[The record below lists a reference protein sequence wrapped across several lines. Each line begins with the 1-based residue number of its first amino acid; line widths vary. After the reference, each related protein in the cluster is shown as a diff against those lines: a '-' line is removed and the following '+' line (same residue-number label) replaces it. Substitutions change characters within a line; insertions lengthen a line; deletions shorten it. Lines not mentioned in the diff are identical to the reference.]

1 MEVNIGTKKNPVIFK
16 FQDFK
21 GRKLL
26 DIRKYFLS
34 KDTQELVPTKKGI
47 LLNIMQFNNLVE
59 QINDNSSKIS
69 SYFTELDNST
79 NHKVEVS
86 FDTLIGRNFNIE
98 VHGGKTIIKLSNN
111 YKNKLNDTQKELFCN
126 MILPI
131 YQTLLEMFDDESE
144 IDFFLDLLDKKL
156 THIL

>member
-1 MEVNIGTKKNPVIFK
+1 MEVNIGTKKNPVLFK

-26 DIRKYFLS
+26 DIRKYFIN
-34 KDTQELVPTKKGI
+34 KDTQELVPTKKGV
-47 LLNIMQFNNLVE
+47 LLNVMQFNNLVE
-59 QINDNSSKIS
+59 KINDNSTQIS
-69 SYFTELDNST
+69 SYFTESDKSINQ
-79 NHKVEVS
+79 NVKVS
-86 FDTLIGRNFNIE
+86 FDTLIGRNFTIE
-98 VHGGKTIIKLSNN
+98 NEGGKTIIILSNSC
-111 YKNKLNDTQKELFCN
+111 KNKLNDTQKELFCN

-156 THIL
+156 THLL

>member
-1 MEVNIGTKKNPVIFK
+1 MEVNIGTKKNPVLFK

-26 DIRKYFLS
+26 DIRKYFIN
-34 KDTQELVPTKKGI
+34 KDTQELVPTKKGV
-47 LLNIMQFNNLVE
+47 LLNVMQFNNLVE
-59 QINDNSSKIS
+59 KINDNSTQIS
-69 SYFTELDNST
+69 SYFTESDKSINQ
-79 NHKVEVS
+79 NVKVS
-86 FDTLIGRNFNIE
+86 FDTLIGRNFTIE
-98 VHGGKTIIKLSNN
+98 NEGGKTIIILSNS

-126 MILPI
+126 MILPT

-156 THIL
+156 THLL